1 MTDMRMVQKEAEA
14 TASGLDKIV
23 AAETRLSDVDGEA
36 GRLVIAGFDV
46 ADLVAAHDFEE
57 TAGLLW
63 KAAGYEMSDGPD
75 LRSAIGAARGDAF
88 AWVPRLLAAVD
99 GLTMT
104 EGLRTGLSLLSDEG
118 NDPAHLR
125 LIGAMPV
132 FVSALARHARGQAA
146 IKPDPAIGHA
156 ADFLRMLRGK
166 PASEA
171 EVEALDAYMVTVSD
185 HGMNAS
191 TFTARV
197 IASTRAGMVS
207 SVVGALCAL
216 KGPLHGGA
224 PGPVLDMLD
233 AIGTRANIKPWLEA
247 EIAKGERLMGFGHRV
262 YRVRDPRADVFNRT
276 VMILTN
282 GNERLQFAREVEAA
296 ALAALRAS
304 KPGTRIDTNM
314 EYYTALLLEALD
326 IPNDAITP
334 VFAMARVAGWTAHVM
349 EQERV
354 GRIIRPQSVYVGPF
368 PQGSD
373 SAAA

>member
-1 MTDMRMVQKEAEA
+1 MRMVRKEAEA
-14 TASGLDKIV
+14 TSSGLDKIV

-46 ADLVAAHDFEE
+46 ADLVTAHDFEE
-57 TAGLLW
+57 TTALLW
-63 KAAGYEMSDGPD
+63 KAAGLPD
-75 LRSAIGAARGDAF
+75 ADRTDMKAAMGAARVEAF
-88 AWVPRLLAAVD
+88 ALAPRLPASVD

-104 EGLRTGLSLLSDEG
+104 EGLRTGLSLISDEG
-118 NDPAHLR
+118 TRPVQQR
-125 LIGAMPV
+125 LVGAMPV
-132 FVSALARHARGQAA
+132 FVAALARRAKGQAA
-146 IKPDPAIGHA
+146 IAPDPALGQA
-156 ADFLRMLRGK
+156 ADFLRMLRGE
-166 PASEA
+166 PATAA
-171 EVEALDAYMVTVSD
+171 EIEALDAYMVTVTD

-207 SVVGALCAL
+207 AVVGALCAL

-233 AIGTRANIKPWLEA
+233 AIGTRENIEPWLKA

-262 YRVRDPRADVFNRT
+262 YRVRDPRADVFNKA
-276 VMILTN
+276 VMTLTN

-296 ALAALRAS
+296 ALTALRAS

-314 EYYTALLLEALD
+314 EYYTALLLEALN
-326 IPNDAITP
+326 IPNEAITP

-368 PQGSD
+368 PHDKD